1 VPKGGGKRGG
11 RRRRSPRRRWGLAVV
26 RGRSMQP
33 TLHAGDR
40 LLVRYGVAPRPGQIA
55 VVRLPGPRGL
65 SIKRIGWAVA
75 GGWWIERDNRAEGVD
90 SWQVGPVLADAVVA
104 VAFLRIWPRPRL
116 LTRPRR
122 SQQGGRERPA
132 APQ

>member
-1 VPKGGGKRGG
+1 VGGGAH
-11 RRRRSPRRRWGLAVV
+11 RRWGLAVV

-33 TLHAGDR
+33 TLHTGDR
-40 LLVRYGVAPRPGQIA
+40 LLVRYGAAPSPGRIA

-65 SIKRIGWAVA
+65 SVKRIGWADA

-104 VAFLRIWPRPRL
+104 VALLRVWPRPRL
-116 LTRPRR
+116 LTGSRR
-122 SQQGGRERPA
+122 GRQGGRERPA